1 MEEDNLIMQINKN
14 EKLISEL
21 QSKKEI
27 LKSWRIRGTASAVV
41 EVALICTLGTL
52 LCTTPVSSLILT
64 CGALLMSISSLAPIT
79 SLLKFVRTKKDIS
92 SIDDEISSL
101 TLENENLNK
110 QLISQCAENLTI
122 SKRPRKIN
130 TVSEGKKA
138 NNKVNDL
145 TK

>member
-41 EVALICTLGTL
+41 EVALICALGTL